1 MKQEFFPKNKE
12 GKYEGVT
19 DSLYQ
24 STFLPIFS
32 KAEVEIKAM
41 IVGSF
46 WNFTNEKVL
55 REKISRYIKEISK
68 KIPKELKDR
77 DAYIRGL
84 TNKADKMIRIYRKKA
99 LAEFAVIGGIITA
112 QMIKQGMKPIKIATP
127 KQLNEIITKDNGH
140 KINLNMWS
148 EAKAAVRV
156 QDYPKRINAYINKMT
171 GEVITTQEPGKQ
183 PISIWQRA
191 ELDIRHDHQMSM
203 IQEHIDNGEQ
213 YAYISSHPDCS
224 KRCEKWQGK
233 LVSLNEHAT
242 MSGFRVR
249 KVGNEWAYSLPDI
262 INQEQTMKNGNKYK
276 NNILVGFN
284 CRHYLIKYE
293 PGRKPPTQYS
303 EKDVKRMR
311 AINEKCRQLERQ
323 IRDYKTKEKLYNEIG
338 NLKEA
343 KEFQKLAKQTTEY
356 YKRYCD
362 KNGFAW
368 YEYRI
373 KI

>member
-32 KAEVEIKAM
+32 KAETDIKAM
-41 IVGSF
+41 IVNSF
-46 WNFTNEKVL
+46 WNFSNERIL
-55 REKISRYIKEISK
+55 REKISRYIKELSK

-84 TNKADKMIRIYRKKA
+84 INKSDKMIRIYRKKA
-99 LAEFAVIGGIITA
+99 LAEFAIIGGIITT
-112 QMIKQGMKPIKIATP
+112 QMLKQGKKPIKMTTP
-127 KQLNEIITKDNGH
+127 KQVVQAIEDN
-140 KINLNMWS
+140 KINLSMWA

-156 QDYPKRINAYINKMT
+156 KDYPKRISAYIDKMT

-191 ELDIRHDHQMSM
+191 ELDIRHDKQMAM

-233 LVSLNEHAT
+233 LVSLTEHAT

-249 KVGNEWAYSLPDI
+249 KVDGEWAYSLPDI
-262 INQEQTMKNGNKYK
+262 TNQEQTMKNGNKYK

-311 AINEKCRQLERQ
+311 AINEKCRQLERE

-343 KEFQKLAKQTTEY
+343 KKYHNLAKQTTQY
-356 YKRYCD
+356 YKQFCD